1 MGKPLALVVLA
12 LVACG
17 EDARRPTEARPV
29 PAQARTAADP
39 AAGMTTEL
47 DGAATAF
54 GDAVLAEMIG
64 DEPAAR
70 TSYEAVL
77 AAPTTPAFL
86 AARAAL
92 HLAQMDSRRG
102 RRRTALDLAARAA
115 ALAPSDVVIGEGV
128 AVLEADDVGSADIRG
143 PRLGATLAGV
153 PAHVA
158 DAWAAAERAFGAV
171 HRLRPRARIEAV
183 SKSIDIKVG
192 ATEEVA
198 GKYRAILDFGGI
210 ATIAAHYRMASLYHH
225 LALTLLLFEAPA
237 ELATKLAQEFRRTL
251 RVRGLA
257 YLKKAVAEYR
267 ACIAAP
273 QQAELWRLAAET
285 DLRRALDVLG
295 AGGVK
300 VSDG

>member
-1 MGKPLALVVLA
+1 VGKALTLLLLLA
-12 LVACG
+12 ACG
-17 EDARRPTEARPV
+17 EDVRRKTA
-29 PAQARTAADP
+29 PAPPQAAVRTAADP
-39 AAGMTTEL
+39 AAGITTEL
-47 DGAATAF
+47 DGVTASF

-64 DEPAAR
+64 DEPSAR
-70 TSYEAVL
+70 AGFEAVL

-92 HLAQMDSRRG
+92 HLAQMDSQRG
-102 RRRTALDLAARAA
+102 RRRSALDLAARAA
-115 ALAPSDVVIGEGV
+115 ALAPTDVVIGEGV
-128 AVLEADDVGSADIRG
+128 AVLEADDVGSTDVRG
-143 PRLGATLAGV
+143 PRLGTPLPGV

-158 DAWAAAERAFGAV
+158 EAWAAAERAFGAV
-171 HRLRPRARIEAV
+171 HQLRPRARIEAV

-192 ATEEVA
+192 ATEEAA
-198 GKYRAILDFGGI
+198 GKYRAIVEHGGI
-210 ATIAAHYRMASLYHH
+210 AAIAAHYRLASLYHH

-285 DLRRALDVLG
+285 DLRRAVDVLG